1 MTCNPNWKEI
11 LENLLEGQTPADR
24 PDLVARV
31 FKQKKDYLIN
41 LISKEGY
48 FGKCKAYVYTI
59 EFQKRGLPHAHILVT
74 LEGDYK
80 MRTAEVINRYISAQ
94 LPDPELYPR
103 LHELVVKHMIHGPC
117 GARCMKDGKCS
128 KHFPHEFQEET
139 SLDED
144 GYPSYARPNNG
155 ITVTKSSGFVVDNR
169 YVVPHCPNLLLEL
182 NCHINVEVVSS
193 IKAVKYLY
201 KYIFKGHDSA
211 AMKIVD
217 GSVVYDECESFL
229 DSRYMG
235 SAEACWR
242 ILGYELHG
250 QSHSISRLPLHLPGE
265 QRVSFVDAENED
277 ELKAAMEKMSMLMEY
292 FELNSRDPKAR
303 EFYYHEIPEKYTWKK
318 ITQPGQA
325 PKMQWSERKS
335 HFNVIGR
342 MYSVSPTNQELF
354 HLRILLNHVKGAT
367 SFEDLK
373 RVEGQQDPCQTFT
386 QTCLELGLVKDDKE
400 WEKVLNEAKLSLM
413 PYQMR
418 MLFVRLLIHCSPLA
432 PHDLWETFKSDMS
445 DDFARH
451 MSEERA
457 IKKGYREIQRILEIE
472 NKSLTDFPSMPQNVD
487 FDGDYDI
494 YDPIFDQEIGDQ
506 MFNTMNDAQK
516 EVIKKVQDASSGES
530 NQKLFYLDGPGG
542 SDSNSTIT
550 PNSKQGKKLLE
561 TDVFIWDEAPMAP
574 KYALEIMDRLLRDL
588 TKIDEPFGGKILLLG
603 GDFRQLLPVRK
614 NGTRA
619 ECS

>member
-1 MTCNPNWKEI
+1 MEQLYQDAMAIVRRFGKPDLFITMTCNPNWKEI

-80 MRTAEVINRYISAQ
+80 MRTAEVIDRYISAQ
-94 LPDPELYPR
+94 LPDPTLYPK

-117 GARCMKDGKCS
+117 GPRCEKDGKCS

-144 GYPSYARPNNG
+144 GYPSYARPDNG

-303 EFYYHEIPEKYTWKK
+303 ELYYHEIPEKYTWKK
-318 ITQPGQA
+318 VTEQGQT
-325 PKMQWSERKS
+325 PKMQWCERKS

-367 SFEDLK
+367 SFDDLK

-400 WEKVLNEAKLSLM
+400 WEKVLNE
-413 PYQMR
+413 
-418 MLFVRLLIHCSPLA
+418 
-432 PHDLWETFKSDMS
+432 
-445 DDFARH
+445 
-451 MSEERA
+451 
-457 IKKGYREIQRILEIE
+457 
-472 NKSLTDFPSMPQNVD
+472 
-487 FDGDYDI
+487 
-494 YDPIFDQEIGDQ
+494 
-506 MFNTMNDAQK
+506 
-516 EVIKKVQDASSGES
+516 
-530 NQKLFYLDGPGG
+530 
-542 SDSNSTIT
+542 
-550 PNSKQGKKLLE
+550 SKN
-561 TDVFIWDEAPMAP
+561 
-574 KYALEIMDRLLRDL
+574 YH
-588 TKIDEPFGGKILLLG
+588 
-603 GDFRQLLPVRK
+603 
-614 NGTRA
+614 
-619 ECS
+619 